1 MNEPIRVDIPE
12 NILIKDEDQL
22 DMVLAFNNV
31 TQDTLILKGMS
42 RYLFLR
48 VTAYKQITHEVLQE
62 IHGEM
67 SQKYSITA
75 EGAVWGNEVIRF
87 ITGLHQQGFLYMECS
102 E

>member
-12 NILIKDEDQL
+12 NILIKDEDQS

-31 TQDTLILKGMS
+31 TQDTLILKGVS

-67 SQKYSITA
+67 SRKYSIPA
-75 EGAVWGNEVIRF
+75 EGAVWESEVIRF
-87 ITGLHQQGFLYMECS
+87 ITGLHYQGFLRMEYS